1 MNMPRLVLVGAGA
14 ALALLIASPASAAP
28 GVQAP
33 SSADLAAARQAT
45 SASLTEVGR
54 FFASA
59 GRSPVGV
66 APADLAAKASAA
78 APQVVGDSVAV
89 YSLNPAF
96 VRSADAA
103 VAVADLIATK
113 TVASD
118 GRTASVWTA
127 KQSGAWTVV
136 NIAEGAEEVDY
147 AVAGAGGTV
156 FKEPQINAWYVLRG
170 DRVTPLN
177 ADARGSVGDGVSVA
191 AYQKLVHKRYAD
203 KLPGSA
209 YDKAGKAGGYGES
222 AGDGSPTWPWLVALA
237 ALGLVVFAPRLRRNQ

>member
-14 ALALLIASPASAAP
+14 TLALLIASPASAAP
-28 GVQAP
+28 GVAAP
-33 SSADLAAARQAT
+33 SAADLAAARQAT
-45 SASLTEVGR
+45 SANLSEVGR
-54 FFASA
+54 FFAA
-59 GRSPVGV
+59 NGKSPQGV
-66 APADLAAKASAA
+66 APADLAARATAA
-78 APQVVGDSVAV
+78 APRVVGDAVAI

-96 VRSADAA
+96 VKSGSAA
-103 VAVADLIATK
+103 VAVTDMIATK
-113 TVASD
+113 AVASD
-118 GRTASVWTA
+118 GRSASVWTA

-136 NIAEGAEEVDY
+136 NIAEGSEEVDY
-147 AVAGAGGTV
+147 ALAGAGGTV

-177 ADARGSVGDGVSVA
+177 ADARTSVGEGVSLA
-191 AYQKLVHKRYAD
+191 AYQKLVNSRYAD

-237 ALGLVVFAPRLRRNQ
+237 ALGLVVFAPRLRRQ

>member
-14 ALALLIASPASAAP
+14 VLALLVASPASAAP
-28 GVQAP
+28 GVSAP
-33 SSADLAAARQAT
+33 SAADLAAARQAT
-45 SASLTEVGR
+45 SGSLSEVGR
-54 FFASA
+54 FFAA
-59 GRSPVGV
+59 NGRNPQG
-66 APADLAAKASAA
+66 ADLAARAADA
-78 APQVVGDSVAV
+78 APTVVGDSVAV

-96 VRSADAA
+96 VKSASAA
-103 VAVADLIATK
+103 VAVTDMIATK
-113 TVASD
+113 AVASD

-147 AVAGAGGTV
+147 ALAGAGGTV

-177 ADARGSVGDGVSVA
+177 ADARGSVGDGVSLA
-191 AYQKLVHKRYAD
+191 AYQKLVNKRYAD

-237 ALGLVVFAPRLRRNQ
+237 ALGLVVFAPRLRMNR